1 MYTSPKLRLR
11 VISWVVT
18 FLLPVAAW
26 SAARFTLPFFH
37 SAPGAYFIAAACISA
52 VIGGLPT
59 TLVGILLNTAA
70 LNGFIR
76 LFELPGT
83 SRDTTATPRF
93 VRLFANG
100 EPDVLRT
107 IGSLFASGCR

>member
-52 VIGGLPT
+52 FIGGLPT

-70 LNGFIR
+70 LNGFAY
-76 LFELPGT
+76 LYQSGNSVTNNELW
-83 SRDTTATPRF
+83 SALLIA
-93 VRLFANG
+93 VAL
-100 EPDVLRT
+100 VV
-107 IGSLFASGCR
+107 